1 MSLRQQLTDRC
12 TQLRSDIAQG
22 VQDLAALE
30 RQTQALR
37 TRLIGGQGALEVLEE
52 ELAKAAHDNG
62 VVPDRV
68 VRKEVVTEY

>member
-22 VQDLAALE
+22 CQDLAALE
-30 RQTQALR
+30 RQMQALR
-37 TRLIGGQGALEVLEE
+37 TRIVGGQGALEVLEE
-52 ELAKAAHDNG
+52 ELAKAAPTNG
-62 VVPDRV
+62 VAPDRV